1 MTKNSKIG
9 LQQAYAVETPEDS
22 IKLYK
27 RWADSYDEEFVAATG
42 YVAFQR
48 AAEIFLQHADRP
60 AGPVLDVGCGT
71 GVVGLALR
79 DGGANEVDGIDISQ
93 EMLDEAGGKQTSSG
107 DAVYGRLIQAD
118 LTRSIDIDDDTYA
131 GIVSAGTFT
140 HGHLGPESLDE
151 LWRIAMPGAVC
162 SIGVN
167 AGHFDSRGFAD
178 RFSGD
183 VAAGVIAEPD
193 IHIIDTFSKEID
205 NVDEFSVQ
213 TMIVACRVL

>member
-1 MTKNSKIG
+1 MTEKNRIG
-9 LQQAYAVETPEDS
+9 LEQAYAVETPSDS
-22 IKLYK
+22 IELYK
-27 RWADSYDEEFVAATG
+27 RWANSYDEDFVAATG

-79 DGGANEVDGIDISQ
+79 EGGALEVDGIDISQ
-93 EMLDEAGGKQTSSG
+93 EMLDKAGSKTTGAG
-107 DAVYGRLIQAD
+107 DAVYGKLIQAD
-118 LTRSIDIDDDTYA
+118 LTRSIDIADNTYA

-140 HGHLGPESLDE
+140 HGHLGPDSLDE
-151 LWRIAMPGAVC
+151 LWRIGMPGAVC

-183 VAAGVIAEPD
+183 VAQGIIAEPD
-193 IHIIDTFSKEID
+193 IHIIDTFTKEIE
-205 NVDEFSVQ
+205 NVEEFSVQ
-213 TMIVACRVL
+213 TMIVVCRIL